1 MPIGINDQQL
11 CQPGRD
17 VRQTL
22 RLAKLEPM
30 PLRQISVVNP
40 FTLSSDYPTFVFSS
54 SARFEWCFDGYD
66 LGEITYRVHFDTQR
80 DFARAGQGTTRLA
93 KLDLPP
99 DFPHG
104 PVYWNV
110 EAIDRNGQLM
120 ATSDDGYF
128 EFYENSNDRIRR
140 TGGIRIGVACSVEE
154 EFSYF
159 DNAQRRLTGF
169 DIELAHCA
177 NVSGASGSTASV
189 YRLQREPDFR
199 FGAAQ

>member
-1 MPIGINDQQL
+1 M
-11 CQPGRD
+11 
-17 VRQTL
+17 
-22 RLAKLEPM
+22 
-30 PLRQISVVNP
+30 
-40 FTLSSDYPTFVFSS
+40 
-54 SARFEWCFDGYD
+54 
-66 LGEITYRVHFDTQR
+66 HFDTQR
-80 DFARAGQGTTRLA
+80 DFACAGQGTTRLA

-99 DFPHG
+99 AFPHG
-104 PVYWNV
+104 LVYWNV

-140 TGGIRIGVACSVEE
+140 TGGIRIGVACSVED
-154 EFSYF
+154 EFAYF

-177 NVSGASGSTASV
+177 NVSGESGSTASV
-189 YRLQREPDFR
+189 YRPQLEPDFR